1 MANEDLKPGGARQG
15 SASVDQMRAIRKR
28 LVEML
33 GEVDELGLTF
43 MVYLLSLSIAELNTE
58 MQRRMQAEA

>member
-1 MANEDLKPGGARQG
+1 MANEDLKPGGARHS

-33 GEVDELGLTF
+33 EEVDELGLTF

-58 MQRRMQAEA
+58 MQRRIQAEV